1 MDMKNI
7 VGQYVFLSYNN
18 FSEQF
23 LFHTYDSKTHIGG
36 LISQN
41 RDPVAFYSLKLTH
54 AQINY
59 TPMEQEIF
67 GIVETLKELCTS
79 ILGHH
84 ITVYKEQ
91 DNITYVNF
99 ITERV
104 LR

>member
-1 MDMKNI
+1 MKNI

-18 FSEQF
+18 YGEQF
-23 LFHTYDSKTHIGG
+23 IFHTYDSKTHIGG

-41 RDPVAFYSLKLTH
+41 RDPIAFYSLKLTH
-54 AQINY
+54 AHINY
-59 TPMEQEIF
+59 TPAEQELFDIA
-67 GIVETLKELCTS
+67 ETLKELCTS

-91 DNITYVNF
+91 DNITYDNF